1 MDMNPVLDV
10 VCPSLEEEGWRVDQR
25 NRVACDCVPGEEVRG
40 ERRGTRVTVV
50 EEEEED
56 EGAGATGMS
65 CGGAF
70 TGDNMAFGRTS

>member
-1 MDMNPVLDV
+1 MDMNPVLGV
-10 VCPSLEEEGWRVDQR
+10 VCPSLVEEGWRLDHR

-50 EEEEED
+50 EEEEEE
-56 EGAGATGMS
+56 EGSDVTGMS

-70 TGDNMAFGRTS
+70 TGDKMAFGRTS